1 MMLLDPS
8 DIKPEHSKVTS
19 RGRYEE
25 QDGDVKDGV
34 ANEKEDKYNIYLSS
48 NSISPQSTVTQL
60 TDTPL
65 NGKYFI

>member
-8 DIKPEHSKVTS
+8 ETIPKNAKVTS
-19 RGRYEE
+19 RGKYEE
-25 QDGDVKDGV
+25 QEENVNDEMS
-34 ANEKEDKYNIYLSS
+34 NEKEEKCNIYLSS

-65 NGKYFI
+65 NGNLFM